1 MSFYAIEGI
10 SVNLWFSG
18 GYLLNH
24 SKEELRKKILIMNR
38 FLDRASQIMN
48 SKIDSLKIDISE
60 PIEEI
65 KFEDKIE
72 SG

>member
-1 MSFYAIEGI
+1 MLLRV

-24 SKEELRKKILIMNR
+24 SEEELRKKIL
-38 FLDRASQIMN
+38 IMN

-65 KFEDKIE
+65 IFQDKNE

>member
-1 MSFYAIEGI
+1 M
-10 SVNLWFSG
+10 

-24 SKEELRKKILIMNR
+24 SKEELRKKILIMSR
-38 FLDRASQIMN
+38 FLDRASQIMS

-65 KFEDKIE
+65 IFQDKNEIDWIV
-72 SG
+72 